1 MAVEPLTLYK
11 LMILY
16 MLNKVSFPLTNNQMS
31 GFFLDKGYTTYFVFQ
46 NAITDL
52 LEEELIVGET
62 VRNTS
67 YYNIT
72 PGGVEAINFFAN
84 KIPFSIID
92 DMDIFLYEHKY
103 QLRNEVGTMADY
115 YKSTNM
121 DYIVHCQIKEGE
133 SNLIELNLSV
143 PSEEE
148 AEIMCNNWRDASQE
162 VYSAIVKNLMKEK

>member
-1 MAVEPLTLYK
+1 MALEPLTLYR

-16 MLNKVSFPLTNNQMS
+16 MLNKVSFPLTNTQMS

-52 LEEELIVGET
+52 LEEELITGET

-72 PGGVEAINFFAN
+72 SSGEEAISFFKS
-84 KIPFSIID
+84 KIPMSIIG
-92 DMDIFLYEHKY
+92 DMDMFIYDNKYE
-103 QLRNEVGTMADY
+103 LRNEVGTMSDY
-115 YKSTNM
+115 YKSTNG

-133 SNLIELNLSV
+133 SKLIELNLSV
-143 PSEEE
+143 PSEDE
-148 AEIMCNNWRDASQE
+148 ADIMCNNWRDASQE
-162 VYSAIVKNLMKEK
+162 IYSSIMSALLKEK

>member
-16 MLNKVSFPLTNNQMS
+16 MLNKVSFPLTNTQMS

-52 LEEELIVGET
+52 LDEELVSGET

-67 YYNIT
+67 YYTIT
-72 PGGVEAINFFAN
+72 PSGVEAISFFTN
-84 KIPFSIID
+84 KIPFSIIAD
-92 DMDIFLYEHKY
+92 IDIFLYENKY
-103 QLRNEVGTMADY
+103 ELRNEVGTMADY
-115 YKSTNM
+115 YKSTTK

-162 VYSAIVKNLMKEK
+162 IYANIVKKLMSEK